1 MLGSIHGVISPIET
15 YLFGAVNA
23 APTISKILEVL
34 IMVRHENKNGS
45 VNVSTSVYTDIVGTA
60 ASNCFGVKGMAARS
74 VTDGVYH
81 LLRKEAVGKGVKV
94 QFHEDNSISIDLH
107 IVVDN
112 GVNLNAVGA
121 SIISE
126 VKYVV
131 TSTTGTEVRA
141 VNVYIDSMMIG

>member
-1 MLGSIHGVISPIET
+1 MI
-15 YLFGAVNA
+15 
-23 APTISKILEVL
+23 
-34 IMVRHENKNGS
+34 RHNNENGS
-45 VNVSTSVYTDIVGTA
+45 VCIEAGVYTEIVGTA

-74 VTDGVYH
+74 VKDGVYH
-81 LLRKEAVGKGVKV
+81 LLRKESVGKGVNV
-94 QFHEDNSISIDLH
+94 EFHDDGSISVDLH

-126 VKYVV
+126 VRYVV
-131 TSTTGTEVRA
+131 TKCTGTQVRA

>member
-1 MLGSIHGVISPIET
+1 
-15 YLFGAVNA
+15 
-23 APTISKILEVL
+23 
-34 IMVRHENKNGS
+34 MVRHENSNGS

-60 ASNCFGVKGMAARS
+60 VTNCFGVKGMAARS
-74 VTDGVYH
+74 VKDGVYH
-81 LLRKEAVGKGVKV
+81 LLRKESVGKGVNV
-94 QFHEDNSISIDLH
+94 EFHEDGSISVDLH

-126 VKYVV
+126 VRYVV
-131 TSTTGTEVRA
+131 TKCTGTAVRA